1 MKKFGFLRSI
11 KQIFTPLFHSKES
24 SNKKVIIEKAI
35 TKEDINEKANSHDAI
50 TLGEFILRYA
60 DSRQKEGEKS
70 SEGRSGSV
78 RSVLSHLKVEGFDG
92 IPLKQVDKEVCK
104 RIIFYF
110 RHAHDLRHH
119 VKNPRLLACN
129 TIYTKVKTVQ
139 AVLQEAV
146 NEGYLEVNPMKH
158 LPSSYKVRREKTRK
172 EFFSDDEIKAMK
184 TSPCDIPQL
193 KEAVLFCCY
202 TAIRKSDLLT
212 LSPKDIQ
219 EIDGVYHIHKQM
231 KKTQSWVD
239 IPLSD
244 EAYEI
249 LKQLDGGPD
258 SPFFSLLSPHH
269 LNEHVRKWL
278 SEYHISEKYITFHC
292 TRHTCASH
300 LMNLHVDICIISCIL
315 GHESLSTTQ
324 HYLHGMD
331 DNKVDAMRMLGDKW
345 KVAC

>member
-24 SNKKVIIEKAI
+24 SNTEVIIEKA
-35 TKEDINEKANSHDAI
+35 NSQDAI

-78 RSVLSHLKVEGFDG
+78 RSVLSHLKVENFDT

-129 TIYTKVKTVQ
+129 TIYTKVKTIQ

-158 LPSSYKVRREKTRK
+158 LPSSYKIRREKTRK

-278 SEYHISEKYITFHC
+278 SEYHISEKHITFHVS
-292 TRHTCASH
+292 SH
-300 LMNLHVDICIISCIL
+300 
-315 GHESLSTTQ
+315 
-324 HYLHGMD
+324 
-331 DNKVDAMRMLGDKW
+331 NKIFY
-345 KVAC
+345 

>member
-24 SNKKVIIEKAI
+24 SNKKVII
-35 TKEDINEKANSHDAI
+35 EKANSHDAI

-78 RSVLSHLKVEGFDG
+78 RSVLSHLKVEDFDR

-104 RIIFYF
+104 RIICYF

-129 TIYTKVKTVQ
+129 TIYTKVKTIQ

-212 LSPKDIQ
+212 LSPRDIQ

-278 SEYHISEKYITFHC
+278 SEHHISEKHITFHVS
-292 TRHTCASH
+292 SH
-300 LMNLHVDICIISCIL
+300 
-315 GHESLSTTQ
+315 
-324 HYLHGMD
+324 
-331 DNKVDAMRMLGDKW
+331 NKIFY
-345 KVAC
+345 

>member
-24 SNKKVIIEKAI
+24 SNKKIII
-35 TKEDINEKANSHDAI
+35 EKANSHDAI

-78 RSVLSHLKVEGFDG
+78 RSVLSHLKVESFDR

-129 TIYTKVKTVQ
+129 TIYTKVKTIQ

-249 LKQLDGGPD
+249 LKQLDGGQD

-278 SEYHISEKYITFHC
+278 SEYHISEKYITFH
-292 TRHTCASH
+292 TASH
-300 LMNLHVDICIISCIL
+300 
-315 GHESLSTTQ
+315 
-324 HYLHGMD
+324 
-331 DNKVDAMRMLGDKW
+331 NKIFY
-345 KVAC
+345 

>member
-24 SNKKVIIEKAI
+24 SNTEVII
-35 TKEDINEKANSHDAI
+35 EKANSHDAI

-129 TIYTKVKTVQ
+129 TIYTKVKTIQ

-249 LKQLDGGPD
+249 LKQLDGGQD

-292 TRHTCASH
+292 TSH
-300 LMNLHVDICIISCIL
+300 SKFFYLLNISELSIL
-315 GHESLSTTQ
+315 KNVTANDLETSNILFFSQLCNIQRT
-324 HYLHGMD
+324 L
-331 DNKVDAMRMLGDKW
+331 
-345 KVAC
+345 

>member
-24 SNKKVIIEKAI
+24 SNMKVII
-35 TKEDINEKANSHDAI
+35 EKANSHDAI

-104 RIIFYF
+104 RIICYF

-129 TIYTKVKTVQ
+129 TIYTKVKTIQ

-184 TSPCDIPQL
+184 TSPCAIPQL

-278 SEYHISEKYITFHC
+278 SEYHISEKHITFHM
-292 TRHTCASH
+292 RSH
-300 LMNLHVDICIISCIL
+300 
-315 GHESLSTTQ
+315 
-324 HYLHGMD
+324 
-331 DNKVDAMRMLGDKW
+331 NKIFY
-345 KVAC
+345 

>member
-24 SNKKVIIEKAI
+24 SNKKVII
-35 TKEDINEKANSHDAI
+35 EKANSHDAI

-78 RSVLSHLKVEGFDG
+78 RSVLSHLKVEGFDR

-129 TIYTKVKTVQ
+129 TIYTKVKTIQ

-278 SEYHISEKYITFHC
+278 SEYHISEKHITFHVS
-292 TRHTCASH
+292 SH
-300 LMNLHVDICIISCIL
+300 
-315 GHESLSTTQ
+315 
-324 HYLHGMD
+324 
-331 DNKVDAMRMLGDKW
+331 NKIFY
-345 KVAC
+345 

>member
-24 SNKKVIIEKAI
+24 SNMKVIIEKA
-35 TKEDINEKANSHDAI
+35 NSQDAI

-129 TIYTKVKTVQ
+129 TIYTKVKTIQ

-184 TSPCDIPQL
+184 TSPCAIPQL

-212 LSPKDIQ
+212 LSPRDIQ

-278 SEYHISEKYITFHC
+278 SEYHISEKHITFHC
-292 TRHTCASH
+292 TSH
-300 LMNLHVDICIISCIL
+300 SKIF
-315 GHESLSTTQ
+315 
-324 HYLHGMD
+324 Y
-331 DNKVDAMRMLGDKW
+331 
-345 KVAC
+345 

>member
-1 MKKFGFLRSI
+1 MKKIGFLRSI

-24 SNKKVIIEKAI
+24 SNKKVIIEKA
-35 TKEDINEKANSHDAI
+35 NSHDAI

-60 DSRQKEGEKS
+60 DTRQKEGEKS

-129 TIYTKVKTVQ
+129 TIYTKVKTIQ

-212 LSPKDIQ
+212 LSPRDIQ

-292 TRHTCASH
+292 TSH
-300 LMNLHVDICIISCIL
+300 SKIFYLLNIS
-315 GHESLSTTQ
+315 ELSTLKNVTANDLETSYILFLSQ
-324 HYLHGMD
+324 LC
-331 DNKVDAMRMLGDKW
+331 NIQRTL
-345 KVAC
+345 

>member
-24 SNKKVIIEKAI
+24 SNMKVIIEKA
-35 TKEDINEKANSHDAI
+35 NSQDAI

-129 TIYTKVKTVQ
+129 TIYTKVKTIQ

-158 LPSSYKVRREKTRK
+158 LPSSYKIRREKTRK

-184 TSPCDIPQL
+184 TSPCAIPQL

-219 EIDGVYHIHKQM
+219 EIDGVYHIHKLM

-278 SEYHISEKYITFHC
+278 SAYHISEKYITFHSG
-292 TRHTCASH
+292 SH
-300 LMNLHVDICIISCIL
+300 SKIF
-315 GHESLSTTQ
+315 
-324 HYLHGMD
+324 Y
-331 DNKVDAMRMLGDKW
+331 
-345 KVAC
+345 

>member
-1 MKKFGFLRSI
+1 MKKIGFLRSI

-24 SNKKVIIEKAI
+24 INTEVII
-35 TKEDINEKANSHDAI
+35 EKANSHDAI

-129 TIYTKVKTVQ
+129 TIYTKVKTIQ

-249 LKQLDGGPD
+249 LKQLDGGPG
-258 SPFFSLLSPHH
+258 FSFLFSSFASS
-269 LNEHVRKWL
+269 
-278 SEYHISEKYITFHC
+278 SE
-292 TRHTCASH
+292 
-300 LMNLHVDICIISCIL
+300 
-315 GHESLSTTQ
+315 
-324 HYLHGMD
+324 
-331 DNKVDAMRMLGDKW
+331 
-345 KVAC
+345 

>member
-1 MKKFGFLRSI
+1 M
-11 KQIFTPLFHSKES
+11 
-24 SNKKVIIEKAI
+24 
-35 TKEDINEKANSHDAI
+35 
-50 TLGEFILRYA
+50 
-60 DSRQKEGEKS
+60 
-70 SEGRSGSV
+70 

-129 TIYTKVKTVQ
+129 TIYTKVKTIQ

-219 EIDGVYHIHKQM
+219 EIDGVYHIHKLM

-278 SEYHISEKYITFHC
+278 SEYHISEKHITFHM
-292 TRHTCASH
+292 RSH
-300 LMNLHVDICIISCIL
+300 
-315 GHESLSTTQ
+315 
-324 HYLHGMD
+324 
-331 DNKVDAMRMLGDKW
+331 NKIFY
-345 KVAC
+345 

>member
-24 SNKKVIIEKAI
+24 SNEKVII
-35 TKEDINEKANSHDAI
+35 EKANSHDAI

-78 RSVLSHLKVEGFDG
+78 RSVLSHLKVESFDR

-129 TIYTKVKTVQ
+129 TIYTKVKTIQ

-249 LKQLDGGPD
+249 LKQLDGGQD

-292 TRHTCASH
+292 TSH
-300 LMNLHVDICIISCIL
+300 SKFFYLLNISELSIL
-315 GHESLSTTQ
+315 KNVTANDLETSYILFLSQLCNIQRT
-324 HYLHGMD
+324 L
-331 DNKVDAMRMLGDKW
+331 
-345 KVAC
+345 

>member
-24 SNKKVIIEKAI
+24 SNKKVIIK
-35 TKEDINEKANSHDAI
+35 KANSHDAI

-110 RHAHDLRHH
+110 LHAHDLRHH

-129 TIYTKVKTVQ
+129 TIYTKVKTIQ

-278 SEYHISEKYITFHC
+278 SEYHISEKYITFHVS
-292 TRHTCASH
+292 SH
-300 LMNLHVDICIISCIL
+300 SKNF
-315 GHESLSTTQ
+315 
-324 HYLHGMD
+324 Y
-331 DNKVDAMRMLGDKW
+331 
-345 KVAC
+345 

>member
-1 MKKFGFLRSI
+1 MQAHHLLLPPCPRPS
-11 KQIFTPLFHSKES
+11 PSREES
-24 SNKKVIIEKAI
+24 
-35 TKEDINEKANSHDAI
+35 
-50 TLGEFILRYA
+50 
-60 DSRQKEGEKS
+60 
-70 SEGRSGSV
+70 
-78 RSVLSHLKVEGFDG
+78 
-92 IPLKQVDKEVCK
+92 
-104 RIIFYF
+104 
-110 RHAHDLRHH
+110 
-119 VKNPRLLACN
+119 RLLACN
-129 TIYTKVKTVQ
+129 TIYTKVKTIQ

-249 LKQLDGGPD
+249 LKQLDGGRI
-258 SPFFSLLSPHH
+258 LLSF
-269 LNEHVRKWL
+269 LFFRL
-278 SEYHISEKYITFHC
+278 
-292 TRHTCASH
+292 
-300 LMNLHVDICIISCIL
+300 II
-315 GHESLSTTQ
+315 
-324 HYLHGMD
+324 
-331 DNKVDAMRMLGDKW
+331 
-345 KVAC
+345 

>member
-1 MKKFGFLRSI
+1 MKKFGFIRSI

-24 SNKKVIIEKAI
+24 SNMKVIIEKA
-35 TKEDINEKANSHDAI
+35 NSQDAI

-129 TIYTKVKTVQ
+129 TIYTKVKTIQ

-249 LKQLDGGPD
+249 LKQLDGGQD

-278 SEYHISEKYITFHC
+278 SEHHISEKHITFHC
-292 TRHTCASH
+292 TSH
-300 LMNLHVDICIISCIL
+300 
-315 GHESLSTTQ
+315 
-324 HYLHGMD
+324 
-331 DNKVDAMRMLGDKW
+331 NKIFY
-345 KVAC
+345 

>member
-24 SNKKVIIEKAI
+24 SNMKVIIEKA
-35 TKEDINEKANSHDAI
+35 NSQDAI

-78 RSVLSHLKVEGFDG
+78 RSVLSHLKVEDFDR

-104 RIIFYF
+104 RIICYF

-129 TIYTKVKTVQ
+129 TIYTKVKTIQ

-278 SEYHISEKYITFHC
+278 SEYHISEKHITFHC
-292 TRHTCASH
+292 TSH
-300 LMNLHVDICIISCIL
+300 SKIF
-315 GHESLSTTQ
+315 
-324 HYLHGMD
+324 Y
-331 DNKVDAMRMLGDKW
+331 
-345 KVAC
+345 

>member
-24 SNKKVIIEKAI
+24 SNTEVII
-35 TKEDINEKANSHDAI
+35 EKANSHDAI

-129 TIYTKVKTVQ
+129 TIYTKVKTIQ

-278 SEYHISEKYITFHC
+278 SENHISEKHITFHC
-292 TRHTCASH
+292 LSH
-300 LMNLHVDICIISCIL
+300 SKFFYLLNISELSIL
-315 GHESLSTTQ
+315 KNVTANDLETSYILFLSQLCNIQRT
-324 HYLHGMD
+324 L
-331 DNKVDAMRMLGDKW
+331 
-345 KVAC
+345 

>member
-24 SNKKVIIEKAI
+24 SNMKVII
-35 TKEDINEKANSHDAI
+35 EKANSHDAI

-129 TIYTKVKTVQ
+129 TIYTKVKTIQ

-158 LPSSYKVRREKTRK
+158 LPSSYKIRREKTRK
-172 EFFSDDEIKAMK
+172 EFFSDDEIKAMM

-278 SEYHISEKYITFHC
+278 SENHISEKYITFHC
-292 TRHTCASH
+292 GSH
-300 LMNLHVDICIISCIL
+300 
-315 GHESLSTTQ
+315 
-324 HYLHGMD
+324 
-331 DNKVDAMRMLGDKW
+331 NKIFY
-345 KVAC
+345 

>member
-1 MKKFGFLRSI
+1 M
-11 KQIFTPLFHSKES
+11 
-24 SNKKVIIEKAI
+24 
-35 TKEDINEKANSHDAI
+35 
-50 TLGEFILRYA
+50 
-60 DSRQKEGEKS
+60 
-70 SEGRSGSV
+70 
-78 RSVLSHLKVEGFDG
+78 
-92 IPLKQVDKEVCK
+92 
-104 RIIFYF
+104 
-110 RHAHDLRHH
+110 
-119 VKNPRLLACN
+119 
-129 TIYTKVKTVQ
+129 
-139 AVLQEAV
+139 LQEAV

-212 LSPKDIQ
+212 LSPRDIL

-249 LKQLDGGPD
+249 LKQLDGGQD

-292 TRHTCASH
+292 LSH
-300 LMNLHVDICIISCIL
+300 SKIF
-315 GHESLSTTQ
+315 
-324 HYLHGMD
+324 Y
-331 DNKVDAMRMLGDKW
+331 
-345 KVAC
+345 

>member
-1 MKKFGFLRSI
+1 M
-11 KQIFTPLFHSKES
+11 
-24 SNKKVIIEKAI
+24 
-35 TKEDINEKANSHDAI
+35 
-50 TLGEFILRYA
+50 
-60 DSRQKEGEKS
+60 
-70 SEGRSGSV
+70 

-129 TIYTKVKTVQ
+129 TIYTKVKTIQ

-146 NEGYLEVNPMKH
+146 NEGYLEMNPMKH

-249 LKQLDGGPD
+249 LKQLDGGQD

-292 TRHTCASH
+292 TSH
-300 LMNLHVDICIISCIL
+300 
-315 GHESLSTTQ
+315 
-324 HYLHGMD
+324 
-331 DNKVDAMRMLGDKW
+331 NKIF
-345 KVAC
+345 

>member
-24 SNKKVIIEKAI
+24 SNMKVIIEKA
-35 TKEDINEKANSHDAI
+35 NSQDAI

-129 TIYTKVKTVQ
+129 TIYTKVKTIQ

-172 EFFSDDEIKAMK
+172 EYFSDDEIKAMK

-212 LSPKDIQ
+212 LSPKDIL

-249 LKQLDGGPD
+249 LKQLDAGPD

-278 SEYHISEKYITFHC
+278 SEYHISEKHITFHC
-292 TRHTCASH
+292 TSH
-300 LMNLHVDICIISCIL
+300 
-315 GHESLSTTQ
+315 
-324 HYLHGMD
+324 
-331 DNKVDAMRMLGDKW
+331 NKIFY
-345 KVAC
+345 

>member
-1 MKKFGFLRSI
+1 MKKFGFLRTI

-24 SNKKVIIEKAI
+24 SNKKVIIEKA
-35 TKEDINEKANSHDAI
+35 NSHDGI

-78 RSVLSHLKVEGFDG
+78 RSVLSHLKVESFDR

-129 TIYTKVKTVQ
+129 TIYTKVKTIQ

-249 LKQLDGGPD
+249 LKQLDGGSD

-278 SEYHISEKYITFHC
+278 SEYHISEKHITFHC
-292 TRHTCASH
+292 TSH
-300 LMNLHVDICIISCIL
+300 
-315 GHESLSTTQ
+315 
-324 HYLHGMD
+324 
-331 DNKVDAMRMLGDKW
+331 NKIFY
-345 KVAC
+345 

>member
-24 SNKKVIIEKAI
+24 INTEVII
-35 TKEDINEKANSHDAI
+35 EKANSHDAI

-60 DSRQKEGEKS
+60 NSRQKEGEKS

-129 TIYTKVKTVQ
+129 TIYTKVKTIQ

-184 TSPCDIPQL
+184 TSPCAIPQL

-219 EIDGVYHIHKQM
+219 EIDGVYHIHKLM

-269 LNEHVRKWL
+269 LNDHVRKWL

-292 TRHTCASH
+292 TSH
-300 LMNLHVDICIISCIL
+300 SKFFYLLNISELSIL
-315 GHESLSTTQ
+315 KNVTANDLETSYILFLSQLCNIQRT
-324 HYLHGMD
+324 L
-331 DNKVDAMRMLGDKW
+331 
-345 KVAC
+345 

>member
-1 MKKFGFLRSI
+1 
-11 KQIFTPLFHSKES
+11 
-24 SNKKVIIEKAI
+24 
-35 TKEDINEKANSHDAI
+35 
-50 TLGEFILRYA
+50 
-60 DSRQKEGEKS
+60 
-70 SEGRSGSV
+70 
-78 RSVLSHLKVEGFDG
+78 
-92 IPLKQVDKEVCK
+92 
-104 RIIFYF
+104 
-110 RHAHDLRHH
+110 
-119 VKNPRLLACN
+119 
-129 TIYTKVKTVQ
+129 
-139 AVLQEAV
+139 
-146 NEGYLEVNPMKH
+146 MKH

-212 LSPKDIQ
+212 LSPKDIL

-278 SEYHISEKYITFHC
+278 SEHHISEKHITFHM
-292 TRHTCASH
+292 RSH
-300 LMNLHVDICIISCIL
+300 SKIF
-315 GHESLSTTQ
+315 
-324 HYLHGMD
+324 Y
-331 DNKVDAMRMLGDKW
+331 
-345 KVAC
+345 

>member
-24 SNKKVIIEKAI
+24 INKE
-35 TKEDINEKANSHDAI
+35 EFNHDAI

-129 TIYTKVKTVQ
+129 TIYTKVKTIQ

-146 NEGYLEVNPMKH
+146 NEGYLEKNAMALYLSTHRIRKSKSSRMALSDEEMK
-158 LPSSYKVRREKTRK
+158 S
-172 EFFSDDEIKAMK
+172 MK
-184 TSPCDIPQL
+184 MAPCHTPLL
-193 KEAVLFCCY
+193 KEAFIFCCL
-202 TAIRKSDLLT
+202 TGLRKSDM
-212 LSPKDIQ
+212 LSLSSQDIK
-219 EIDGVYHIHKQM
+219 EENGVYHIHKLM

-244 EAYEI
+244 EALAI
-249 LKQLDGGPD
+249 LKGVDDGTD
-258 SPFFSLLSPHH
+258 SPFFSHLSPYH
-269 LNEHVRKWL
+269 LNDHLKKWL
-278 SEYHISEKYITFHC
+278 ADNDVTSKPITFHC
-292 TRHTCASH
+292 SRHTCAT
-300 LMNLHVDICIISCIL
+300 LLLGMNVDVVTISCIL

-331 DNKVDAMRMLGDKW
+331 DNKVDAMRLLGDKW

>member
-24 SNKKVIIEKAI
+24 SNKKVIIEKA
-35 TKEDINEKANSHDAI
+35 NNHDAI

-129 TIYTKVKTVQ
+129 TIYTKVKTIQ

-278 SEYHISEKYITFHC
+278 SEYHISEKHITFHC
-292 TRHTCASH
+292 TSH
-300 LMNLHVDICIISCIL
+300 SKFFYLLNISELSIL
-315 GHESLSTTQ
+315 KNVTANDLETSYILFLSQLCNIQRT
-324 HYLHGMD
+324 L
-331 DNKVDAMRMLGDKW
+331 
-345 KVAC
+345 

>member
-24 SNKKVIIEKAI
+24 SNMKVII
-35 TKEDINEKANSHDAI
+35 EKANSHDAI
-50 TLGEFILRYA
+50 TLGDFILRYA

-78 RSVLSHLKVEGFDG
+78 RSVLSHLKVEDFDR

-129 TIYTKVKTVQ
+129 TIYTKVKTIQ

-158 LPSSYKVRREKTRK
+158 LPSSYKIRREKTRK

-278 SEYHISEKYITFHC
+278 SEYHISEKHITFHC
-292 TRHTCASH
+292 TSH
-300 LMNLHVDICIISCIL
+300 SKNF
-315 GHESLSTTQ
+315 
-324 HYLHGMD
+324 Y
-331 DNKVDAMRMLGDKW
+331 
-345 KVAC
+345 

>member
-24 SNKKVIIEKAI
+24 SNMKVII
-35 TKEDINEKANSHDAI
+35 EKANSHDAI

-129 TIYTKVKTVQ
+129 TIYTKVKTIQ

-278 SEYHISEKYITFHC
+278 SEYHISEKHITFHSG
-292 TRHTCASH
+292 SH
-300 LMNLHVDICIISCIL
+300 SKFFYLLNISELSIL
-315 GHESLSTTQ
+315 KNVTANDLETSYILFLSQLCNIQRT
-324 HYLHGMD
+324 L
-331 DNKVDAMRMLGDKW
+331 
-345 KVAC
+345 

>member
-24 SNKKVIIEKAI
+24 SNMKVIIEKA
-35 TKEDINEKANSHDAI
+35 NSQDAI

-129 TIYTKVKTVQ
+129 TIYTKVKTIQ
-139 AVLQEAV
+139 AVHQEAV

-184 TSPCDIPQL
+184 TSPCAIPQL

-278 SEYHISEKYITFHC
+278 SEYHISEKHITFHC
-292 TRHTCASH
+292 TSH
-300 LMNLHVDICIISCIL
+300 
-315 GHESLSTTQ
+315 
-324 HYLHGMD
+324 
-331 DNKVDAMRMLGDKW
+331 NKIFY
-345 KVAC
+345 

>member
-24 SNKKVIIEKAI
+24 SNEKVIIK
-35 TKEDINEKANSHDAI
+35 KANSHDAI

-129 TIYTKVKTVQ
+129 TIYTKVKTIQ

-292 TRHTCASH
+292 TSH
-300 LMNLHVDICIISCIL
+300 SKFFYLLNISELSIL
-315 GHESLSTTQ
+315 KNVTANDLETSYILFLSQLCNIQRT
-324 HYLHGMD
+324 L
-331 DNKVDAMRMLGDKW
+331 
-345 KVAC
+345 

>member
-24 SNKKVIIEKAI
+24 SNTEVIIEKA
-35 TKEDINEKANSHDAI
+35 NSQDAI

-129 TIYTKVKTVQ
+129 TIYTKVKTIQ

-172 EFFSDDEIKAMK
+172 EFFSDDEIKAMM

-278 SEYHISEKYITFHC
+278 SEYHISEKHITFHVS
-292 TRHTCASH
+292 SH
-300 LMNLHVDICIISCIL
+300 
-315 GHESLSTTQ
+315 
-324 HYLHGMD
+324 
-331 DNKVDAMRMLGDKW
+331 NKIYY
-345 KVAC
+345 

>member
-24 SNKKVIIEKAI
+24 IYTEVIIEKA
-35 TKEDINEKANSHDAI
+35 NNHDAI

-129 TIYTKVKTVQ
+129 TIYTKVKTIQ

-158 LPSSYKVRREKTRK
+158 LPSSYKIRREKTRK

-278 SEYHISEKYITFHC
+278 SEYHISEKHITFHC
-292 TRHTCASH
+292 TSH
-300 LMNLHVDICIISCIL
+300 SKFFYLLNISELSIL
-315 GHESLSTTQ
+315 KNVTANDLETSYILFLSQLCNIQRT
-324 HYLHGMD
+324 L
-331 DNKVDAMRMLGDKW
+331 
-345 KVAC
+345 

>member
-24 SNKKVIIEKAI
+24 SNEKIII
-35 TKEDINEKANSHDAI
+35 EKANSHDAI

-60 DSRQKEGEKS
+60 ESRQKEGEKR

-129 TIYTKVKTVQ
+129 TIYTKVKTIQ

-212 LSPKDIQ
+212 LSPRDIQ

-231 KKTQSWVD
+231 RKTQNWVD

-249 LKQLDGGPD
+249 LKQLDGGQD

-278 SEYHISEKYITFHC
+278 SEYHISEKYITFHVS
-292 TRHTCASH
+292 SH
-300 LMNLHVDICIISCIL
+300 
-315 GHESLSTTQ
+315 
-324 HYLHGMD
+324 
-331 DNKVDAMRMLGDKW
+331 NKIFY
-345 KVAC
+345 

>member
-24 SNKKVIIEKAI
+24 SNMKVII
-35 TKEDINEKANSHDAI
+35 EKANSHDAI

-129 TIYTKVKTVQ
+129 TIYTKVKTIQ

-278 SEYHISEKYITFHC
+278 SAYHISEKYITFHC
-292 TRHTCASH
+292 TSH
-300 LMNLHVDICIISCIL
+300 SKFFYLLNISELSIL
-315 GHESLSTTQ
+315 KNVTANDLETSYILFLSQLCNIQRT
-324 HYLHGMD
+324 L
-331 DNKVDAMRMLGDKW
+331 
-345 KVAC
+345 